1 MLGIHT
7 TNVHLTL
14 RFVCLIN
21 LHIIILTFVI
31 LQACEQ
37 LNAWVGGFQP
47 VLNQMTVDNFNWFL
61 HYLLF
66 LHTQRVIRKQK
77 EKARTG
83 EEVNEEDEEIEDEGI
98 DIEDEE

>member
-1 MLGIHT
+1 MEIHT
-7 TNVHLTL
+7 INMHLTL
-14 RFVCLIN
+14 RFVCLLN
-21 LHIIILTFVI
+21 LYIIILIIFI

-61 HYLLF
+61 HCLLF

-77 EKARTG
+77 EKARRG
-83 EEVNEEDEEIEDEGI
+83 EEVNEDEEMEDEGI
-98 DIEDEE
+98 DIEDEEE